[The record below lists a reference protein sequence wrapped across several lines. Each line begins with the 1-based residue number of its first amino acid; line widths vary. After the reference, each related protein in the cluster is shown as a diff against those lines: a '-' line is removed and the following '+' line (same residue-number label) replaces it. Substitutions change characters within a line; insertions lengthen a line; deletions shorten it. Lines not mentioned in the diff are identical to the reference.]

1 MAEPSAPRRG
11 PLLVEYTH
19 GAAPAGARHH
29 AAPDADRGGASS
41 ASPSAPDSA
50 RPPAPH
56 DSDAPPSGS
65 PNPPAGAAP
74 APSAQLPLLSPNIP
88 AGGSGRATE
97 NPGADPATT
106 APQRARDARAPRLK
120 DAPPGPSPADAP
132 AIDDGPLP
140 LPDPRAMQ
148 VMMRIAGSR
157 PSAVT
162 RFFLNSLAA
171 LLTFVLSMA
180 ALRFFDGLM
189 ARSPILGW
197 IGVGLFAAFTLA
209 TLMVAV
215 REYAAWAR
223 FGRIDAIA
231 RDAGAALAAAD
242 LAQANAVVDRL
253 DALYARR
260 PELSR
265 ARETLAA
272 HRAEPVDAELVL
284 AQAEAALLAPL
295 DQQARR
301 EIEAAARTVAAA
313 TALIPLALVDI
324 LAALAANLRMIR
336 RMAEIYGG
344 RAGAVGGWRLART
357 VIAHLVATGAVAAGD
372 DLIHTVAG
380 GGILA
385 KVSRRFGEG
394 VVNGALTAR
403 VGIAAMEVCRP
414 LPFIR
419 QPRPRVGN
427 LIARGLKGLFGDD
440 DATTKK

>member
-1 MAEPSAPRRG
+1 MADPSAPRRS
-11 PLLVEYTH
+11 PLLVEYS
-19 GAAPAGARHH
+19 P
-29 AAPDADRGGASS
+29 APDAGNRP
-41 ASPSAPDSA
+41 SPTSKA
-50 RPPAPH
+50 PAPPPKAAPPSDQH
-56 DSDAPPSGS
+56 DSDTASAGS
-65 PNPPAGAAP
+65 P
-74 APSAQLPLLSPNIP
+74 APSFRPDLLSPNIP
-88 AGGSGRATE
+88 AGGSDAATSA
-97 NPGADPATT
+97 PKTPPRTT
-106 APQRARDARAPRLK
+106 APPRDARAPRIK
-120 DAPPGPSPADAP
+120 DAPAGLSPADAP
-132 AIDDGPLP
+132 LIEDGPP
-140 LPDPRAMQ
+140 ILPDPRAMQ
-148 VMMRIAGSR
+148 MMVRIAGAR
-157 PSAVT
+157 PSTVT
-162 RFFLNSLAA
+162 RFFLNSLVA

-209 TLMVAV
+209 TLAVAV

-223 FGRIDAIA
+223 FGRIDAIS
-231 RDAGAALAAAD
+231 RDSAAALATNDRA
-242 LAQANAVVDRL
+242 LANEVVDRL

-260 PELSR
+260 PELAH

-272 HRAEPVDAELVL
+272 RRDEPIDAELVL
-284 AQAEAALLAPL
+284 AQAEAGLLAPL
-295 DQQARR
+295 DAQARR

-372 DLIHTVAG
+372 DLIQTVAG

-403 VGIAAMEVCRP
+403 VGVAAMEVCRP

-419 QPRPRVGN
+419 QPRPKVGN
-427 LIARGLKGLFGDD
+427 LITRGLKGLFGE
-440 DATTKK
+440 DANAEKK

>member
-1 MAEPSAPRRG
+1 MTDPSTPRRD
-11 PLLVEYTH
+11 PILVEYTPAT
-19 GAAPAGARHH
+19 GAADPLT
-29 AAPDADRGGASS
+29 PVS
-41 ASPSAPDSA
+41 
-50 RPPAPH
+50 PAPPTDPTSLH
-56 DSDAPPSGS
+56 SDATS
-65 PNPPAGAAP
+65 PNAP
-74 APSAQLPLLSPNIP
+74 IGEHLLSPNIP
-88 AGGSGRATE
+88 AGGSDTAAST
-97 NPGADPATT
+97 PGAAPRPT
-106 APQRARDARAPRLK
+106 APHDARNARAPRIK

-132 AIDDGPLP
+132 PIDDGLP
-140 LPDPRAMQ
+140 LPRARSMQ
-148 VMMRIAGSR
+148 MMTRIIGTR
-157 PSAVT
+157 PSPIT
-162 RFFLNSLAA
+162 RFFFNSFAA

-180 ALRFFDGLM
+180 LLRFFDGLM
-189 ARSPILGW
+189 ARSPVLGW
-197 IGVGLFAAFTLA
+197 IGVGLFAAFILA
-209 TLMVAV
+209 TLAMAL

-231 RDAGAALAAAD
+231 RDAAAALAAGD
-242 LAQANAVVDRL
+242 LAQANAAVDRL

-260 PELSR
+260 PELAR

-272 HRAEPVDAELVL
+272 RRAEPVDAELVL
-284 AQAEAALLAPL
+284 AQAEADLLAPL

-313 TALIPLALVDI
+313 TALIPLALVDV

-414 LPFIR
+414 LPFVR
-419 QPRPRVGN
+419 QPRPKVGN
-427 LIARGLKGLFGDD
+427 LIARGLKGLFGDE